1 MAYAGCYAP
10 NSPGRPILREEPNT
24 VPIVLAVIVGLVLA
38 AAASFGVY
46 EAAQPTATQVTTPLV
61 DYGAR

>member
-1 MAYAGCYAP
+1 VAVVGCYAAI
-10 NSPGRPILREEPNT
+10 SLGRLVLREEPNT
-24 VPIVLAVIVGLVLA
+24 VQIALTVIVGIVLAAL
-38 AAASFGVY
+38 ASFGVY

>member
-1 MAYAGCYAP
+1 VAVVGCYAP
-10 NSPGRPILREEPNT
+10 ISLGRLVLREEPNT
-24 VPIVLAVIVGLVLA
+24 VQIALTVIVGIVLAAL
-38 AAASFGVY
+38 ASFGVY